1 MMGSFS
7 ISSCIS
13 LILSISLILITGETP
28 LKYKP
33 ITCLLKVF
41 SVLSHFSW
49 CSCYLY
55 SLNGLLMA
63 LPLAWSTLYMYCLM
77 LSSSKHSCFLC
88 CSMHSF
94 SLARVSAKISS
105 LFNTFCTIDMI
116 FITYQNPHNMTNN
129 ITYKDSVNVK
139 NDTLIYQKL
148 DIKSVII
155 FLIDGFAFMVE
166 KKKLHMPTLS
176 NRNPKIYTTHLSL
189 WGKGYKDAAMSGQ
202 AILNQFCTFQS
213 HHQLQDALDV
223 GLLKHVS
230 LPSFD

>member
-13 LILSISLILITGETP
+13 LILSMSLILITWETP

-129 ITYKDSVNVK
+129 MTYKDSVNVK

-166 KKKLHMPTLS
+166 KKSYICQLYLIGAQKYTLPIFHCGVRGTRTLLCQAKQFWIS
-176 NRNPKIYTTHLSL
+176 FVLFKVIISCRTHWTS
-189 WGKGYKDAAMSGQ
+189 A
-202 AILNQFCTFQS
+202 C
-213 HHQLQDALDV
+213 
-223 GLLKHVS
+223 
-230 LPSFD
+230 